1 MVVDATGPAHSRMR
15 NPTAG
20 HVGSIGR
27 KLPVELRVKVG
38 ALSSDFAENHEVE
51 FIIVNLSKEDLTIPV
66 SPNPGDLEPADPKVS
81 YRLKFMR
88 LYLTTGDAQQAA
100 LQGGAE
106 LYGND
111 SSPDSLVSLRPG
123 QSLDVRARVRI
134 PSTSA
139 PSQSDLRFIAHLVL
153 DDQDLQT
160 VDGQTS
166 EDTQEIGSATSR
178 IYSLQ
183 DLFNGTD

>member
-1 MVVDATGPAHSRMR
+1 MVGTSPPPGLCSFSPERRRSADVKTIRELRISVTKQDERGWMSENYPSLQPREKCFLLTSPFIEPGLIASECLEMKNRLVPLCIFAIFTPAAVAQMVVDATGPAHSRMR

-88 LYLTTGDAQQAA
+88 LYLTTG
-100 LQGGAE
+100 
-106 LYGND
+106 
-111 SSPDSLVSLRPG
+111 
-123 QSLDVRARVRI
+123 
-134 PSTSA
+134 
-139 PSQSDLRFIAHLVL
+139 
-153 DDQDLQT
+153 
-160 VDGQTS
+160 
-166 EDTQEIGSATSR
+166 
-178 IYSLQ
+178 
-183 DLFNGTD
+183 